1 MRLRTFIPAVL
12 LMTAFLLTAC
22 GGTVVAASNGNPNNL
37 AVTGTGTVYLTP
49 DIAYIYI
56 GVHTENENISQ
67 AVDDN
72 NAKALAVQAALL
84 EYGVAEGDIQT
95 SNFSIW
101 PSQQY
106 DAISSQITGTIYMVD
121 NSVYVTVRDLN
132 SMKDILGAS
141 IEAGANSINSIQF
154 DVADK
159 SEGLTQARQLAVD
172 NANAL
177 AEELAD
183 ITDVSLGE
191 IQSISYYDNQVYP
204 YYGYGMGGGGGGA
217 EGVSVASIAPGQLT
231 LTVSVSITYG
241 IK

>member
-1 MRLRTFIPAVL
+1 MRLKTFIPAVL

-106 DAISSQITGTIYMVD
+106 DAITSQITGTIYMVD
-121 NSVYVTVRDLN
+121 NSVYVTVRDLD

>member
-1 MRLRTFIPAVL
+1 MRLKTFIPAVL

-121 NSVYVTVRDLN
+121 NSVYVTVRDLD